1 MRKTYRIL
9 ALLIAV
15 EVVVQAAALA
25 WAMFGLGAWIDEGNT
40 FNKTMLECRDC
51 PWNFTEERGFMI
63 HGLNGMILIPVL
75 ALALLVVSF
84 FVRDQTLLRWAGLV
98 FVLVM
103 VQSQLLPFIGREYP
117 VFGALHGLNALL
129 LFAAALVTWRKAKA
143 PAPAA
148 EMSPHL
154 SGAA

>member
-9 ALLIAV
+9 ALLVAV

-40 FNKTMLECRDC
+40 FNKTMLECRSC

-63 HGLNGMILIPVL
+63 HGLNGAVVIPVL
-75 ALALLVVSF
+75 FTRDKVLV
-84 FVRDQTLLRWAGLV
+84 RWAGLT
-98 FVLVM
+98 FGLVI
-103 VQSQLLPFIGREYP
+103 VQSQVLPFIGREYP

-129 LFAAALVTWRKAKA
+129 VFAAALATSRKAKA
-143 PAPAA
+143 PAPAP

-154 SGAA
+154 FGAA

>member
-40 FNKTMLECRDC
+40 FNKTMLECSDC

-63 HGLNGMILIPVL
+63 HGLNGMILIPLLSLV
-75 ALALLVVSF
+75 LLVVSF
-84 FVRDQTLLRWAGLV
+84 FVRDKTLLRWAGLV

-103 VQSQLLPFIGREYP
+103 VQSQVLPYAGREYP
-117 VFGALHGLNALL
+117 VFGALHGLNALV
-129 LFAAALVTWRKAKA
+129 LFAAALATWRKGKVTT
-143 PAPAA
+143 PAA
-148 EMSPHL
+148 AMSPQL
-154 SGAA
+154 SGTA

>member
-9 ALLIAV
+9 ALLVAL

-63 HGLNGMILIPVL
+63 HGINGALVIPVL
-75 ALALLVVSF
+75 ALALLIVSF
-84 FVRDQTLLRWAGLV
+84 FTRDKVLVRWAALTFGLV
-98 FVLVM
+98 I
-103 VQSQLLPFIGREYP
+103 VQSQVLPYAGRDYP
-117 VFGALHGLNALL
+117 VFGALHGLNALV
-129 LFAAALVTWRKAKA
+129 LFATALATWRKAKV

>member
-1 MRKTYRIL
+1 MRKTYRVL

-63 HGLNGMILIPVL
+63 HGLNGMILIPAL
-75 ALALLVVSF
+75 ALVLLVVSF
-84 FVRDQTLLRWAGLV
+84 FVRDKTLLRWAVLV

-103 VQSQLLPFIGREYP
+103 VQSQILPFIGREYP

-129 LFAAALVTWRKAKA
+129 VFAAALVTWGKAKT